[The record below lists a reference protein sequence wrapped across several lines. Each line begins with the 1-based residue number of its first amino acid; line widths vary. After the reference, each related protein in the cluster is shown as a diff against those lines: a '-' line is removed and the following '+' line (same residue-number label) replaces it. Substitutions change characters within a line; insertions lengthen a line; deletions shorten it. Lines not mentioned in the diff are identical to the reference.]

1 MKRHKHSLPTRR
13 VVILAIALFFCSAFV
28 AVKDELFLISK
39 NLDIFS
45 AVYRQVSINYVDRT
59 DAGKLIK
66 TAVDA
71 MLDELDPYTE
81 YVQDT
86 DVEDYKLK
94 YVDTRYG
101 GIGAAIF
108 ARDNRI
114 YLSETYA
121 GYPAAEAGLQVGDE
135 LVAVDGQQLTG
146 LTTSEISHLL
156 RGAERSA
163 VVLGV
168 RKVSSNEPVDV
179 LLTRAAIRQPNVSH
193 VSRLD
198 NGIGYIKL
206 DKFLE
211 QSADEMEQALSG
223 LGQKTPLNGVVI
235 DLRDNGGGILQ
246 EAVKIVGLFVP
257 RGELVVSQRGK
268 NSAKNRSYRTMADP
282 VVPEVPL
289 VILINGN
296 SASAAEIVAGALQDM
311 DRAVIVGERSF
322 GKGLVQ
328 QTFNVP
334 YNNLVKVTVAK
345 YYTPAGRCI
354 QAADMTHKDLTGHYP
369 AVPDSAIHAFSTR
382 QGRVVYDGSGIYPD
396 LAVDRIPHS
405 PITKTLLAEHLVFD
419 YATEFHAMN
428 PNIADAAKF
437 EVSDDQY
444 TDFMRFLEGRDY
456 HYRTATE
463 RLLHHLKVEAL
474 LEKQPATVIQQLE
487 SLENEVQDNGRSDLV
502 THRGEIKRVLGA
514 EIVSRYHYREGK
526 TTFSMKHDPQLRRAT
541 DLLAAETE
549 YYSILS
555 GEGEYRVIGNPGTI
569 LAVTP

>member
-1 MKRHKHSLPTRR
+1 MPTRR
-13 VVILAIALFFCSAFV
+13 VVILAVAFFFCSAFV

-45 AVYRQVSINYVDRT
+45 AVYRQVSINYVDQT

-94 YVDTRYG
+94 YVDTRYS

-108 ARDNRI
+108 LRDDRV

-121 GYPAAEAGLQVGDE
+121 GYPAAEAGLQAGDE
-135 LVAVDGQQLTG
+135 LVAVDGQPLTG
-146 LTTSEISHLL
+146 LTTGEISHLL
-156 RGAERSA
+156 RGAEDSP
-163 VVLGV
+163 VVLGI
-168 RKVSSNEPVDV
+168 RKSMHDESEEV
-179 LLTRAAIRQPNVSH
+179 LLIRAAIRQPNVSH
-193 VSRLD
+193 IARLD
-198 NGIGYIKL
+198 KGIGYIKL

-211 QSADEMEQALSG
+211 QSADEVAHALGS
-223 LGQKTPLNGVVI
+223 LEQKTPLRGLVI

-268 NSAKNRSYRTMADP
+268 NSTKNRSYRTMADP
-282 VVPEVPL
+282 VAPEVPL
-289 VILINGN
+289 VVLINGH

-311 DRAVIVGERSF
+311 DRAVIIGERSF

-354 QAADMTHKDLTGHYP
+354 QSADIAHKDVNGRYP
-369 AVPDSAIHAFSTR
+369 LVPDSAIHAFSTR
-382 QGRVVYDGSGIYPD
+382 RGRVVYDGSGIYPD
-396 LAVDRIPHS
+396 LAVARAPYS
-405 PITKTLLAEHLVFD
+405 PITQTLLAEYLLFD
-419 YATEFHAMN
+419 YATAFRATT
-428 PNIADAAKF
+428 PTIADVAKF

-444 TDFMRFLEGRDY
+444 EDFMQFLEGKDY
-456 HYRTATE
+456 HYLEGTAQ
-463 RLLHHLKVEAL
+463 LLHRLKVEAR
-474 LEKQPATVIQQLE
+474 LEKQPTAVIRQLE
-487 SLENEVQDNGRSDLV
+487 LLEDEMQDKERVDLIAY
-502 THRGEIKRVLGA
+502 RDEIKQMLGA
-514 EIVSRYHYREGK
+514 EIVSRYHYRAGK
-526 TTFSMKHDPQLRRAT
+526 TTYSMQHDPQLKRAT
-541 DLLAAETE
+541 MLLAAETE

-555 GEGEYRVIGNPGTI
+555 GEGEYRIIGNPETI
-569 LAVTP
+569 LAAAP